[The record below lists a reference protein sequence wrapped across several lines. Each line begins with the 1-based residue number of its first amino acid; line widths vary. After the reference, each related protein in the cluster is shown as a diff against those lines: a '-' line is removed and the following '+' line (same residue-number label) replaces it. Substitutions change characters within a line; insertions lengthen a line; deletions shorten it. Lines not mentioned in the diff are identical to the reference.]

1 MVSDGQK
8 SDGQTVKPEDA
19 LRNKYAQLKA
29 KKLAA
34 QQKSGAAG
42 AAGAG
47 SALAS
52 PSSSAGGG
60 SSSSASFTSPS
71 SSLKEKSYDALDSK
85 KRKLESEPETVKASS
100 LTREVIQAVQSS
112 TKKAAVSDA
121 AINPEVKKAKVMN
134 MNIPRRA
141 TPISSKPADR
151 EGNAPG
157 SDPAGGSV
165 WNKPRAAGGNSG
177 VTKGIPHEYQGKLQ
191 TLVEQQM
198 LTADDVEGI
207 KQCIRSEQEDNVARA
222 LDQFLKSNLDGI
234 KNKVGYFNSILRKAK
249 DGRSR
254 MPYNSNED
262 EKPGSSKLIWPQEER
277 IFSDMNLNEGRL
289 IEKEI
294 RLDNI
299 SCSLPPPESLFCEEG
314 STDSEMAGVK
324 SNLTSVLDKLKG
336 NDPSSRSKQFANLTL
351 TGRLLNVL
359 KQSAKPELCSIYW
372 AQYFEIFNSY
382 SVIPNNCQTENKIK
396 SLHLFESPLVGRG
409 FAASI
414 SALNH
419 FLKLK
424 CTSWSLEWTGHTGL
438 EWEMRCKIGTSENVR
453 SEDERFLRS
462 TLDHWVFNSEGQDFT
477 INQSTIDALWKK
489 TQGRGSCHI
498 VIADSSTKKTD
509 ELFDL
514 PLSSSRNLFL
524 SQTIAALSSLMQG
537 GTLIMRMW
545 QLYESENAAL
555 IFLLNSIFS
564 ETVVCRPSTVQSPC
578 GHVFLVCLGFK
589 GISQLHLDALS
600 KAIGEDTE
608 ADEGPRMTMIPRSFL
623 PSSWV
628 QQIRTCVEFFANLQI
643 AIINRDL
650 DVNNNLQ
657 QHLREIYSTRDRAA
671 QQWRV
676 RYNCRTLSS
685 IQDRLTKDA
694 GIMNLNISSAGGKQW
709 FAIRGR
715 FSHNFSSIKA

>member
-19 LRNKYAQLKA
+19 LRNKYAQLAKLKA

-121 AINPEVKKAKVMN
+121 AINPEVMN

-165 WNKPRAAGGNSG
+165 WNKPRVSVCGDAGRKSTLSLTVGVSKAAGGNSG

-249 DGRSR
+249 DGS
-254 MPYNSNED
+254 SNED

-324 SNLTSVLDKLKG
+324 SNLTSVLDKLKAAQRPEAEASG
-336 NDPSSRSKQFANLTL
+336 GSHGRHGKLTAFPSCS
-351 TGRLLNVL
+351 
-359 KQSAKPELCSIYW
+359 SAKPELCSIYW

-489 TQGRGSCHI
+489 TQAGL
-498 VIADSSTKKTD
+498 
-509 ELFDL
+509 EL
-514 PLSSSRNLFL
+514 
-524 SQTIAALSSLMQG
+524 TIAALSSLMQG

-657 QHLREIYSTRDRAA
+657 QHLREIYSAA
-671 QQWRV
+671 SNGSPYEDASRTTSRLSRLEQVHKVWRSKEERV
-676 RYNCRTLSS
+676 
-685 IQDRLTKDA
+685 
-694 GIMNLNISSAGGKQW
+694 
-709 FAIRGR
+709 
-715 FSHNFSSIKA
+715 